1 MIYSESKCL
10 GAYAVTRRVFSKIF
24 AVLILLFFTCGYV
37 FVNSGNVLAMAS
49 VSSGSGQAWGSTG
62 QIPIYISNASAGET
76 ITCTVTV
83 DGTLTRCFDSLDHE
97 GTVSGSS
104 IYVKSSIKCCV
115 FKVNLTVIKSSADR
129 RSYRR

>member
-1 MIYSESKCL
+1 MYSESKCL

-24 AVLILLFFTCGYV
+24 AVFILLFFTCGYV

-83 DGTLTRCFDSLDHE
+83 DGTLTRCFDSQDHE
-97 GTVSGSS
+97 GTVH
-104 IYVKSSIKCCV
+104 
-115 FKVNLTVIKSSADR
+115 VIVSPAEALEI
-129 RSYRR
+129 